1 MAPFLSR
8 KRAFALLALLTPLLL
23 LAALEVSLRALHY
36 KGDLR
41 LFTTVANVA
50 PKYLGVNERVA
61 TRYFTSVKTVP
72 TPPTDLFLRV
82 KPTRAYRVFV
92 LGESSAAGFPYG
104 YNGTFS
110 RVVRDALQ
118 DVLPDD
124 TVEVVNL
131 GIAATTSYTLYDE
144 VGEILQQRPDAVLI

>member
-1 MAPFLSR
+1 MAPSPAR
-8 KRAFALLALLTPLLL
+8 KRAFALLAVLAPFLL
-23 LAALEVSLRALHY
+23 LALLEGGLRVLHY
-36 KGDLR
+36 QGDLS
-41 LFTTVANVA
+41 LFTAMANVD

-61 TRYFTSVKTVP
+61 RRYFTSVKTVP

-82 KPTRAYRVFV
+82 KPTRAFRVFV

-131 GIAATTSYTLYDE
+131 GIAA
-144 VGEILQQRPDAVLI
+144 

>member
-1 MAPFLSR
+1 
-8 KRAFALLALLTPLLL
+8 
-23 LAALEVSLRALHY
+23 RALHY

-41 LFTTVANVA
+41 LFTNLANVD

-61 TRYFTSVKTVP
+61 TRYFTSVRTVP

-82 KPTRAYRVFV
+82 KPTHGLRIFV
-92 LGESSAAGFPYG
+92 LGESTTGGFPYG

-110 RVVRDALQ
+110 RVVRDALA

-131 GIAATTSYTLYDE
+131 GIAATTSYALYDE
-144 VGEILQQRPDAVLI
+144 I